1 MPKILT
7 IVSGTVVLVDIAR
20 TFTELLT
27 AGTNTLS
34 NLTFTP
40 DFSYNVRLSVNGKG
54 ESTLTN
60 SFSVSGK
67 VLTWSSV
74 NAGYDIDSTY
84 EIVATYTTLE

>member
-7 IVSGTVVLVDIAR
+7 IVNGTVVLTNFPRI
-20 TFTELLT
+20 FTELLT

-40 DFSYNVRLSVNGKG
+40 DFSYNIELSVNGKR

-67 VLTWSSV
+67 VLTWSST

-84 EIVATYTTLE
+84 EIIARYTTLE